1 MTDQVTFSQK
11 KRVRSGHRSSTT
23 RLLAQANDELQSLE
37 RNLAKLQQLKVAL
50 LEKLDVLRA
59 LDAEIV
65 ELSLILTE
73 DELDD
78 EILQADT
85 FTEKIRLAVIEIDA
99 ALSKCSISADLT
111 DYHSI
116 RSNIS
121 PRTKTI
127 QSRVQSPPPQDD
139 VLPESPRNPS
149 GLCRPSL
156 SMESLR
162 TQPESSSYFRTKV
175 RLPKLSIKKFNGNLT
190 AWTTFWDSFES
201 TIHLNPELT
210 NIDKFNYL
218 NSLLEQSAAES
229 ISGLTL
235 TNANYEEAV
244 AVLKK
249 RYGNKQQII
258 STHMDALLN
267 LEAVTSH
274 SNFKSLRYLRDQ
286 IESHIRSLKSL
297 GIPSESYGSLL
308 SSVLMS
314 KLPQELRLIVS
325 RWITDG
331 EWNFEEVMAVIEKEI
346 DARER
351 AGATFVTTTRNHGTK
366 DLPTAAALF
375 SGDSSSVC
383 CSYCGKSHSSVSCK
397 TVIGFDARKQV
408 LTKIGRCFLCLRKHH
423 MSRDCKSTTKCY
435 NCSGRH
441 HTSICSRTAQKKES
455 SSPSASDESV
465 NHQRVPKGSKPPVVA
480 LYVDAKTPVLLQ
492 IATTGVLRPDSSSP
506 VIPARMILDSGSQR
520 SYITNRLKTALSLPS
535 EQVETMLIKNFGS
548 VEEKRQNCDVVRLA
562 MKTKTGECLELAF
575 LAVPLICE
583 PLSEQPIMCVA
594 ELFPHISGLD
604 LADPHFSGENL
615 DVNILIG
622 SDHYW
627 EVATGNVMRGVCE
640 PTAIETKFGWVL
652 SGSVHSISS
661 EPSVANLVSS
671 HVLRLDASPD
681 TTESEANLDM
691 RLKKFWD

>member
-73 DELDD
+73 DVLDD

-85 FTEKIRLAVIEIDA
+85 FAEKIRLAVIEIDA

-127 QSRVQSPPPQDD
+127 QSRVQSPPPRDD

-149 GLCRPSL
+149 GLRRPSL

-235 TNANYEEAV
+235 TNANYEEAIA

-249 RYGNKQQII
+249 SYGNKQQII
-258 STHMDALLN
+258 STNMDALLN

-314 KLPQELRLIVS
+314 KELRLIVS
-325 RWITDG
+325 RTITDG
-331 EWNFEEVMAVIEKEI
+331 DWSFEEVM
-346 DARER
+346 
-351 AGATFVTTTRNHGTK
+351 
-366 DLPTAAALF
+366 L
-375 SGDSSSVC
+375 
-383 CSYCGKSHSSVSCK
+383 
-397 TVIGFDARKQV
+397 
-408 LTKIGRCFLCLRKHH
+408 
-423 MSRDCKSTTKCY
+423 
-435 NCSGRH
+435 
-441 HTSICSRTAQKKES
+441 
-455 SSPSASDESV
+455 
-465 NHQRVPKGSKPPVVA
+465 
-480 LYVDAKTPVLLQ
+480 
-492 IATTGVLRPDSSSP
+492 
-506 VIPARMILDSGSQR
+506 
-520 SYITNRLKTALSLPS
+520 
-535 EQVETMLIKNFGS
+535 
-548 VEEKRQNCDVVRLA
+548 
-562 MKTKTGECLELAF
+562 
-575 LAVPLICE
+575 
-583 PLSEQPIMCVA
+583 
-594 ELFPHISGLD
+594 
-604 LADPHFSGENL
+604 
-615 DVNILIG
+615 
-622 SDHYW
+622 
-627 EVATGNVMRGVCE
+627 
-640 PTAIETKFGWVL
+640 
-652 SGSVHSISS
+652 
-661 EPSVANLVSS
+661 
-671 HVLRLDASPD
+671 
-681 TTESEANLDM
+681 
-691 RLKKFWD
+691 